1 MKLRDDLVLRHV
13 GEDHII
19 VDPNQGVVDMSK
31 VFTLNDSAAWLW
43 ESLIGKEFEINVIIE
58 LLVAQYGITVAQAA
72 HDAKKLIELFEQND
86 LLAP

>member
-43 ESLIGKEFEINVIIE
+43 EALIGKEFEIDVIIK
-58 LLVAQYGITVAQAA
+58 LLVGQYGITEEQAE
-72 HDAKKLIELFEQND
+72 HDANKLIELFEQND
-86 LLAP
+86 LLTP